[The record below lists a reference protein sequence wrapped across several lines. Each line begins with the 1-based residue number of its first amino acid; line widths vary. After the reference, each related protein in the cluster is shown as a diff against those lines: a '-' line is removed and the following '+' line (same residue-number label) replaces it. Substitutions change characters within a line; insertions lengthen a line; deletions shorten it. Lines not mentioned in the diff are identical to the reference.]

1 MKSENLIHIKFE
13 YDSALDCKKDILS
26 SEIDLLRMSQKL
38 ENYHDLRDQE
48 LDLKIK
54 VEKKIK
60 ALKLDIGRLQN
71 LLPKIKIPKILKPE
85 TERKEEPVHRE
96 VVKKPKEDK
105 IESELQEIQKRL
117 SSLQG

>member
-1 MKSENLIHIKFE
+1 MKSEKLIHIKFE

-38 ENYHDLRDQE
+38 ENYHDLRNEE
-48 LDLKIK
+48 LDLKVK
-54 VEKKIK
+54 VEKRLK

-85 TERKEEPVHRE
+85 SERKEEPVHKE
-96 VVKKPKEDK
+96 VTRPKEDK
-105 IESELQEIQKRL
+105 IETELQEIQKRL
-117 SSLQG
+117 SSLQR